1 MGKHPNDIKNEIA
14 YFYAVVKNMDFKD
27 RTKRARINR
36 HETSIE
42 EIKYDKLLGK
52 YDMDIQLPKKDLL
65 EWIELIE
72 NDASRSA
79 MNNLNVNERVL
90 LSHVFYEEK
99 TQSEIAKIYNV
110 TQQKIGKKV
119 LRIIKK
125 IRFFLLN
132 K

>member
-42 EIKYDKLLGK
+42 EIKYDKLFGK

-65 EWIELIE
+65 
-72 NDASRSA
+72 
-79 MNNLNVNERVL
+79 
-90 LSHVFYEEK
+90 
-99 TQSEIAKIYNV
+99 
-110 TQQKIGKKV
+110 
-119 LRIIKK
+119 
-125 IRFFLLN
+125 
-132 K
+132 